1 MKQEAESKVSAGLL
15 VALRWAIGWHFLYEG
30 CWKLLQSDGWSCVS
44 YLSVSQGPLAPV
56 FVWMSKQAWLV
67 AIGDWSVMLGLVAI
81 GLGLITGVFAR
92 LAAVFGIA
100 LMAMFYCCQ
109 PPEPFATA
117 FSGADGRFFLVER
130 NAIEAAAL
138 LLIALTPCWRGFVR
152 TLLPGVAVIAVFGCL
167 VAWQWQAGAFKT
179 VEAVTS
185 ATVKVHE
192 FTALSALDAP
202 FAETVE
208 LAGAK
213 VPRLALGGDLIAGHS
228 HARDLIWTDE
238 FMRRYHS
245 GGTLERTARYAVFCG
260 LNAAFVEP
268 EAIAPMNAAA
278 TAVGGKMA
286 FFANCAKAEDAALAK
301 SSGACGAYT
310 RPEMTDALAAKGD
323 VAGLKALVDAVRA
336 TGLSVGIGA
345 ERVETVA
352 FAVANGV
359 VPDFWV
365 VAFHSL
371 DYPAA
376 TMPAGSNSRWCD
388 DPEKTAAV
396 MKARPEPWVAIRGL
410 AGGAI
415 DPAKAYRFA
424 RAHGAAVVAID
435 LLDYRIVETVNDV
448 RGVKKDAKKNAKTTK
463 KEGGK

>member
-1 MKQEAESKVSAGLL
+1 MDGLF

-44 YLSVSQGPLAPV
+44 YLNVSQGPLAPL
-56 FVWMSKQAWLV
+56 FTWMAKQAGLV
-67 AIGDWSVMLGLVAI
+67 LIGDWAVMLGLVAI
-81 GLGLITGVFAR
+81 GLGLVTGVFAR

-130 NAIEAAAL
+130 NVIEAAAL
-138 LLIALTPCWRGFVR
+138 LLIALTSCWRGFVR
-152 TLLPGVAVIAVFGCL
+152 TLLPGAAVLAVFGGL

-202 FAETVE
+202 FSETVE
-208 LAGAK
+208 LSGAK
-213 VPRLALGGDLIAGHS
+213 VPRFALGGDLIAGHS

-268 EAIAPMNAAA
+268 SAIAPMCAAA
-278 TAVGGKMA
+278 KAVGGEIA
-286 FFANCAKAEDAALAK
+286 FFANCASAADAAQAK
-301 SSGACGAYT
+301 AAGARGAYT
-310 RPEMTDALAAKGD
+310 RPETTDALAAKGD
-323 VAGLKALVDAVRA
+323 VAALKALVDALRA

-345 ERVETVA
+345 ERAETVT
-352 FAVANGV
+352 FAAANGLK
-359 VPDFWV
+359 PDFWV

-376 TMPAGSNSRWCD
+376 TLPPGSNARWCD
-388 DPEKTAAV
+388 DPEKTAAT

-415 DPAKAYRFA
+415 DPVKAYRFA

-435 LLDYRIVETVNDV
+435 LLDYRFVETVNGI
-448 RGVKKDAKKNAKTTK
+448 RGVKKDAKKDAKNAKRK
-463 KEGGK
+463 GGSK

>member
-1 MKQEAESKVSAGLL
+1 MNQETKQKVSAGLF

-44 YLSVSQGPLAPV
+44 YLSVSQGPLAPL
-56 FVWMSKQAWLV
+56 FIWMSKQAWLV
-67 AIGDWSVMLGLVAI
+67 AMGDWAVMLGLVAI

-92 LAAVFGIA
+92 LAAAFGIA

-117 FSGADGRFFLVER
+117 FSGADGRFFVIER
-130 NAIEAAAL
+130 NAIEAVAL
-138 LLIALTPCWRGFVR
+138 LLIALTPCWHGVRR
-152 TLLPGVAVIAVFGCL
+152 TLMPGAVILVLFGGL
-167 VAWQWQAGAFKT
+167 VSWKWQGGAFKK

-192 FTALSALDAP
+192 FTALAALDAP
-202 FAETVE
+202 FSETTTV
-208 LAGAK
+208 ARVT
-213 VPRLALGGDLIAGHS
+213 VPRLALGGDLLAGHS

-238 FMRRYHS
+238 FMRRYHR

-268 EAIAPMNAAA
+268 ASIAPLDAAA
-278 TAVGGKMA
+278 KAVGGEIA
-286 FFANCAKAEDAALAK
+286 FFANCANEADAATAK
-301 SSGACGAYT
+301 VAGARGVYS
-310 RPEMTDALAAKGD
+310 RPETTDALVAKGD
-323 VAGLKALVDAVRA
+323 VAGLKALVDALRA
-336 TGLSVGIGA
+336 TGLGVGIGA
-345 ERVETVA
+345 ERIETVT
-352 FAVANGV
+352 FAVTHGLI
-359 VPDFWV
+359 PDFWV

-371 DYPAA
+371 DYPSA
-376 TMPAGSNSRWCD
+376 TLPAGSNNRWCD

-415 DPAKAYRFA
+415 EPAKAYKFA

-435 LLDYRIVETVNDV
+435 LLDYRFVETVNEI
-448 RGVKKDAKKNAKTTK
+448 RGVKKKDAKKDAKKQEGK
-463 KEGGK
+463 K